1 MTPETSSPV
10 RADVVIVGSGTAG
23 LSAALACAPL
33 TVAIV
38 TKTEGIGGGASP
50 LARGG
55 IAAAM
60 GPGDSPESHAADTI
74 AAAGGLADPD
84 AVRELTT
91 AGPRAIARLLAR
103 GAQFDRDPAG
113 RLALGREAAH
123 AMARI
128 VHSGD
133 ETGAEVVRTLA
144 RAAAAARH
152 VAVFPSEFAED
163 LIVTRGR
170 VTGVRVLRRDG
181 ARRRFLAR
189 AVVLA
194 TGGIGRLFAAT
205 TNPPEARGDGLA
217 MAARAGAALADL
229 EFVQFHPTALDA
241 AIDPRPLITE
251 ALRGAGAIFVDADG
265 TRAALD
271 DGSPAELAPRD
282 VVSCWLERRRASGTR
297 TFLDARGVGE
307 ARLRSGF
314 HSVIAACAAAGLD
327 PAKELIPVAPAAHYH
342 MGGIVVDA
350 RGRASIPGLLACGEV
365 SRTGVHGANRLASN
379 SLLEAL
385 VFGEIVGKDLE
396 AELGPPTSP
405 VPIPDAVLDP
415 AAAPCW
421 LPDPDDEAVLRR
433 AVSRGLGVFRDAVGL
448 RRLLA
453 ALEELAPKAG
463 AGELWNMVL
472 VARLVATAALSRKES
487 RGSHRRS
494 DDPRAADV
502 RIRPPMAS

>member
-1 MTPETSSPV
+1 MP
-10 RADVVIVGSGTAG
+10 ADVVVVGSGTAG

-38 TKTEGIGGGASP
+38 TKTEGVGGGASP

-60 GPGDSPESHAADTI
+60 GPGDSPERHAADTI

-103 GAQFDRDPAG
+103 GARFDRDTAG

-144 RAAAAARH
+144 RAAAAAHH

-163 LIVTRGR
+163 LVVERGR
-170 VTGVRVLRRDG
+170 VVGVRVLSPDG
-181 ARRRFLAR
+181 TERRFLAR

-194 TGGIGRLFAAT
+194 TGGIGRLFAVT

-217 MAARAGAALADL
+217 MAARAGAELADL

-251 ALRGAGAIFVDADG
+251 ALRGAGAIFVDEAG
-265 TRAALD
+265 TRLALD

-297 TFLDARGVGE
+297 TFLDARGIGD
-307 ARLRSGF
+307 ARIRSGF

-327 PAKELIPVAPAAHYH
+327 PAKDLLPVAPAAHYH

-350 RGRASIPGLLACGEV
+350 RGRASIPGLRACGEV

-385 VFGEIVGKDLE
+385 VFGEIVGKDLK
-396 AELGPPTSP
+396 AELGPPACP
-405 VPIPDAVLDP
+405 VPLPEAAAIP
-415 AAAPCW
+415 AAASSW
-421 LPDPDDEAVLRR
+421 LPDPDDEAVLRQ
-433 AVSRGLGVFRDAVGL
+433 AVSRGLGVFRDAAGL
-448 RRLLA
+448 SRLLRTVD
-453 ALEELAPKAG
+453 ELSPKARR
-463 AGELWNMVL
+463 GELRNMVL
-472 VARLVATAALSRKES
+472 VARLVAAAALSRKES

-494 DDPRAADV
+494 DDPRADDA
-502 RIRPPMAS
+502 RIRPPMAF